1 MVTLINTFTVH
12 GDTAEFERVWQ
23 ESAEFMRARPGFLG
37 YRFGRSTTSEN
48 VYVNVAEWESPEA
61 LRAAT
66 EGPEFQE
73 HRARLRAL
81 ATSVPAFYTPL
92 LAGEPVG

>member
-23 ESAEFMRARPGFLG
+23 ESADFMRARPGFLG
-37 YRFGRSTTSEN
+37 YRFGRSTTDAH

-73 HRARLRAL
+73 HRTRLRAL
-81 ATSVPAFYTPL
+81 ATSTPAVYTPL
-92 LAGEPVG
+92 LVGEPVE